1 LQAKIAGETSFAGS
15 FPGYDEYV
23 PMVDKAVDATWK
35 VKPAI
40 QRVASRGALMSPTV
54 PKDHEGI
61 KARVLV
67 MFMAF
72 LMAVFTFFRTVTKK
86 LPATTTSS
94 PAETQGN
101 AIELGSNGEGVKEE
115 CRPPSPVPDLTETDL
130 LNCVTKK
137 LTELEGKIGTLQSKP
152 NEMPYEKEEL
162 LNAAVCRVDALEA
175 ELIATKKALYE
186 ALMRQEELLAYIDRQ
201 EEAQFQKMK
210 KKKKKHLFCF

>member
-1 LQAKIAGETSFAGS
+1 
-15 FPGYDEYV
+15 
-23 PMVDKAVDATWK
+23 
-35 VKPAI
+35 
-40 QRVASRGALMSPTV
+40 MSPTI
-54 PKDHEGI
+54 PKDPEGM

-72 LMAVFTFFRTVTKK
+72 LMAVFTFFRTVSYRVTKK
-86 LPATTTSS
+86 LPATTT
-94 PAETQGN
+94 PPPETQGN
-101 AIELGSNGEGVKEE
+101 ATELGSNGEGVKEE